1 MKGFL
6 RTKQVILLRVC
17 SKTPRHNNTM
27 KKEKREHDFFPDRH
41 IMYVCVYLF
50 PLWNLN
56 VCVCVRLCVL
66 ERGLQ

>member
-1 MKGFL
+1 
-6 RTKQVILLRVC
+6 
-17 SKTPRHNNTM
+17 M

-56 VCVCVRLCVL
+56 VCVCLGVL
-66 ERGLQ
+66 LHTLNSITCLVLKKPFIDFVIGGHITEREG

>member
-1 MKGFL
+1 
-6 RTKQVILLRVC
+6 
-17 SKTPRHNNTM
+17 M

-41 IMYVCVYLF
+41 IMYVYVYLF